1 MKGLIIT
8 EEEKKHIRGLYS
20 SKNQKSLITE
30 EEKPTIAGANEIW
43 QFQSWIWN
51 KVEGKGDPENANPDY
66 LFTSM
71 LCTTPNSKCYV
82 YGVRKRV
89 PGTNYDAWYPPAA
102 IDGMWGPKLLELWD
116 KYWKRYTKE
125 NPGWRVPKP
134 EVNAKLLGQEI
145 PTTLLQAK
153 NFQQWYLEEIEKSV
167 PNKYGLYTTKLCSS
181 PCNFNTAVSGTFN
194 KQTQDLWLEYREAY
208 MAVNKLWMVEKKW
221 TAAEQKAVDMANSIT
236 NEDIAMLEL
245 PNFYEDPSGWDGI
258 TPMPALRF
266 DLWGSWD
273 SIQWNKSQ
281 EASKWINSDFG
292 WNENTSVFPYPIK
305 YTQEEINMF
314 TGGFDGK
321 TYKVSPMD
329 YYRYLDPYDPKLGQ
343 ANVADNTRVNI
354 NPATDKTSSIPNIS
368 KEIENKIKEVQAA
381 EIQAKKQIGYA
392 MTKWNKD
399 LDRQSADIPKYCKAI
414 EKSILTDKYLYGQQE
429 KEYKYISPSALC
441 TGRGGLWVYETGKQK
456 SCGCRAGTPNVDSM
470 NEKYGISFSINPAKL
485 MKNTE
490 QRREFRY
497 DDVTDWADI
506 VNKIVPVISI
516 PLAIFG
522 SGFIAAGT
530 VARIVFALDMVDAAA
545 YAVKGDAYGF
555 GLALTFGIIGG
566 SEIFKQ
572 MPAVQQIWNGYD
584 NTLKTVMKEGQ
595 ELFEKIRFGRLDN
608 AGRKSLAR
616 WSRALK
622 EIAEKIESGWLT
634 NKIYAAAK
642 ITGEVVQQVTVK
654 AAKIAFNIFK
664 ISGKV
669 LLDLIMFLIKSDKL
683 PISFLRNFGVNVAG
697 GFLTWDAIA
706 YFMGICNTMPMTKSM
721 DELVKEIEELKKKS
735 YFALNEEEKDILE
748 GEPWKA
754 TVAFVK
760 TLGAFQQLSTPC
772 SKLNVFNEMK
782 KNKKL
787 QEDIL
792 KYETEKFSSSNKAIY
807 KKELEKIGVNGYTDI
822 MDAFDPTIYSIQCVL
837 KHWADKK
844 SLAKEIDNW
853 GVYDQ
858 STKDLVKEFKKYA
871 EITYYRD
878 KTEDEKNKT
887 LTKTKINKTGLGD
900 IGAEPDVIEDT
911 SIEKTESI
919 DNRLV
924 VALIKFID
932 QVPEDMKNYN
942 NFDFSSKGLEDLK
955 KMTVDLI
962 EGSKSKGPSTEEQEI
977 VNNAIKDL
985 DGVSDEQKKTNI
997 KRLEKIIKKEEM
1009 IELIKSLD
1017 PNITNQ

>member
-181 PCNFNTAVSGTFN
+181 PCNLNTAVSGTFN

-221 TAAEQKAVDMANSIT
+221 TAAEQKVVDMANSIT
-236 NEDIAMLEL
+236 NEDIAMLNL

-258 TPMPALRF
+258 TPMPAVRT
-266 DLWGSWD
+266 DLWGDWNGELWVQD
-273 SIQWNKSQ
+273 SNAQYWGGKN
-281 EASKWINSDFG
+281 NG
-292 WNENTSVFPYPIK
+292 WNENTSVFPYPRK

-314 TGGFDGK
+314 TGGLGGK
-321 TYKVSPMD
+321 TYKASSMD
-329 YYRYLDPYDPKLGQ
+329 YYRYLDPLDPKLAQ
-343 ANVADNTRVNI
+343 ATVSDNTRVNI

-392 MTKWNKD
+392 MTNWNKD
-399 LDRQSADIPKYCKAI
+399 LDRQSTDIPKYCKYI
-414 EKSILTDKYLYGQQE
+414 GLTIDGVR
-429 KEYKYISPSALC
+429 KYINPELLC
-441 TGRGGLWVYETGKQK
+441 SGRGGLWVYETGTKQK
-456 SCGCRAGTPNVDSM
+456 SCGCRAGTPNVDVM
-470 NEKYGISFSINPAKL
+470 NQSNGKSFYINPSKL

-506 VNKIVPVISI
+506 VNEIVPVISI

-522 SGFIAAGT
+522 GAFIATGT

-566 SEIFKQ
+566 SEIFKE

-584 NTLKTVMKEGQ
+584 NTLKSVMKEGQ

-608 AGRKSLAR
+608 AGRKALAR
-616 WSRALK
+616 WSKALK
-622 EIAEKIESGWLT
+622 EIAEKIKSGWLT
-634 NKIYAAAK
+634 NKIYAASK
-642 ITGEVVQQVTVK
+642 ITGEALQKVTVS

-669 LLDLIMFLIKSDKL
+669 LLDVIMFLIKSDKL

-721 DELVKEIEELKKKS
+721 NELVKEIEELKKKS
-735 YFALNEEEKDILE
+735 VFALDEEERDILD

-792 KYETEKFSSSNKAIY
+792 KYEAEKFSSSNKAIY

-871 EITYYRD
+871 GITYYRD

-887 LTKTKINKTGLGD
+887 LTKTKINKTGLSD
-900 IGAEPDVIEDT
+900 IGAEPDVIEDI

-924 VALIKFID
+924 ESLIKFID

-962 EGSKSKGPSTEEQEI
+962 EGSKSKGPSSEEQGK
-977 VNNAIKDL
+977 IKKPIEDL
-985 DGVSDEQKKTNI
+985 DGVSEEQKKANINGLENII
-997 KRLEKIIKKEEM
+997 KREKM

-1017 PNITNQ
+1017 PNITKQ